1 MTILPANISR
11 VPNLM
16 FSQASLSNLTR
27 TNLSLF
33 GLQTQMMTGR
43 AVNKMSDDA
52 VRAAS
57 ILVLHDRLERSEQQQ
72 RNLEHAAG
80 SLNLLENAL
89 RDAGELA
96 LQAKDIASSQ
106 ISFGASAGER
116 ASQAT
121 VVSEM
126 LAGLFNI
133 ANRESE
139 AGYVFGGSRSGVAPV
154 VEFHG
159 GYRYV
164 GSGGG
169 LITDQAMGATVPITL
184 GPGNAVGA
192 ISARLR
198 GDVDL
203 DPNLTDQTRLAD
215 LEGAR
220 GLGIAMG
227 PVRFSYAGGPAVEV
241 ELTGADTAG
250 DIADR
255 LTKAIRDYETD
266 QGVTILGPGGVGF
279 SGGGFSFDVLP
290 GRSALTFSDVG
301 SGVTA
306 QDLGLCVSDGSMT
319 FSPSRSAAIDLGPK
333 LTWLS
338 PVDSLAGLTGPLGSI
353 RVKNVGK
360 AVTLDLSGART
371 LQDIK
376 NTIEGA
382 DLGVRVSI
390 NADGTGIDLFN
401 EVATTRAGAM
411 SVEEVGGAGLTA
423 TRLGIRSFAADTRLD
438 AFNDGRGVQ
447 IINGS
452 VNPTTG
458 LADPALD
465 VDFTITLG
473 DAANTRI
480 RVDLRPQDVLTV
492 QTVIDRI
499 NQEAAPQLAAAGL
512 PAGSLRAGL
521 SDSANGL
528 VLTQAQGFGT
538 ALRVEASNNSPAA
551 EQLGLTSGRYDPA
564 SASLVGEDRAKV
576 RVDNL
581 FTNLLDL
588 RESLLGNQTSG
599 IGLAG
604 EGLGVSVERLAE
616 TRGLVGG
623 YSKRVTDAG
632 EREQDRAVLDEQLR
646 SELEDLDYTAAAT
659 RFSLLQTQLEA
670 GLRTAATANTLTLLD
685 YIG

>member
-1 MTILPANISR
+1 MSILPANISR

-16 FSQASLSNLTR
+16 FSQVSLSNLTR
-27 TNLSLF
+27 TNISLF
-33 GLQTQMMTGR
+33 GLQTQMVTGK

-57 ILVLHDRLERSEQQQ
+57 ILVLHDRLERSGQQQ
-72 RNLEHAAG
+72 RNLEHAAS
-80 SLNLLENAL
+80 SLNMLENAL

-106 ISFGASAGER
+106 LSFGVSAGER

-121 VVSEM
+121 VISEM
-126 LAGLFNI
+126 LAGLYNI
-133 ANRESE
+133 SNRESE
-139 AGYVFGGSRSGVAPV
+139 AGYVFGGSRSAVPPV

-164 GSGGG
+164 GGGPG

-184 GPGNAVGA
+184 GPGNPIGSL
-192 ISARLR
+192 SARVR
-198 GDVDL
+198 GGVDL
-203 DPNLTDQTRLAD
+203 NPNLSPDTRLAD
-215 LEGAR
+215 LAGAR
-220 GLGIAMG
+220 GLGVAMG
-227 PVRFSYAGGPAVEV
+227 AVRFSFGAGPAAEV

-250 DIADR
+250 DVADR
-255 LTKAIRDYETD
+255 LTKAIRDYESAE
-266 QGVTILGPGGVGF
+266 GVTILGSGGVGF
-279 SGGGFSFDVLP
+279 SGGGFTFDVMP
-290 GRSALTFSDVG
+290 GPASLAFSEVG

-306 QDLGLCVSDGSMT
+306 QDLGLCTGDGSLS
-319 FSPSRSAAIDLGPK
+319 FSSTRTAAVDLDPA

-338 PVDSLAGLTGPLGSI
+338 PVSTLAGLTGPLGSI
-353 RVKNVGK
+353 RVNNVGK
-360 AVTLDLSGART
+360 SVTLDLSGAQT

-382 DLGVRVSI
+382 DLGVRVEI
-390 NADGTGIDLFN
+390 NADGTGIDVLN
-401 EVATTRAGAM
+401 EVATTRSGAM
-411 SVEEVGGAGLTA
+411 SIEEVGGAGLTA
-423 TRLGIRSFAADTRLD
+423 TRLGIRTLGADTRLD
-438 AFNDGRGVQ
+438 EFNDGRGVQ

-473 DAANTRI
+473 DSANTRI

-512 PAGSLRAGL
+512 PAAALRAGL
-521 SDSANGL
+521 SDSSNGI
-528 VLTQAQGFGT
+528 VLTQDAGFGA
-538 ALRVEASNNSPAA
+538 ALRVEPNNNSLAA
-551 EQLGLTSGRYDPA
+551 EQLGLMTGRYDTA

-588 RESLLGNQTSG
+588 REALLGNQTSG

-623 YSKRVTDAG
+623 FSKRVTDAG

-646 SELEDLDYTAAAT
+646 SQLEDLDYTEAAT

-685 YIG
+685 YLG